1 LDLSIFLPLKSAYR
15 KLIDDYNLT
24 TDSVPI
30 HKRQFLE
37 CYALARKEAITGRNI
52 RAGWKVTGLWP
63 VNLQIPLKNSLIL
76 DIPTER
82 TRKKQTPSPTS
93 SPILA
98 NQSSPLLPPKSSPLV
113 TPFGDVR
120 TPRRSQEVQR
130 FIYENQSFRR
140 AIEDDGT
147 ARQLFD
153 KLATS
158 LDRKAFQ
165 LAEHSRRIQRL
176 EAEVEE
182 LRPRKRKKVVSEDPN
197 DKFVTIENVISVK
210 EILQKL
216 FSLRRQILYLIL
228 RICVQSGL
236 FTMW

>member
-1 LDLSIFLPLKSAYR
+1 M
-15 KLIDDYNLT
+15 
-24 TDSVPI
+24 
-30 HKRQFLE
+30 
-37 CYALARKEAITGRNI
+37 
-52 RAGWKVTGLWP
+52 
-63 VNLQIPLKNSLIL
+63 PLKNSLIL
-76 DIPTER
+76 DIPAER

-98 NQSSPLLPPKSSPLV
+98 NQLSLLLPPKSSPLI

-120 TPRRSQEVQR
+120 TSRRSQEVQR

-140 AIEDDGT
+140 AIEGDGT

-165 LAEHSRRIQRL
+165 LAEHSCRIQRL
-176 EAEVEE
+176 EMEVEE
-182 LRPRKRKKVVSEDPN
+182 LHPRKRKKVVSEDPN

-210 EILQKL
+210 KNLAKTLQPTKANTV
-216 FSLRRQILYLIL
+216 FNFEDMCIEWSIFD
-228 RICVQSGL
+228 VVV
-236 FTMW
+236 